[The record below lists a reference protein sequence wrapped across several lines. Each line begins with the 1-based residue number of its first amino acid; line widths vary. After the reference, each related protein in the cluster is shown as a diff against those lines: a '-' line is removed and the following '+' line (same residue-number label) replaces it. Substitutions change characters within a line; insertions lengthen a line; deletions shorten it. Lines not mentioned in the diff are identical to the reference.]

1 MRLFHYK
8 MLEYLP
14 SAQLRGQWRECGLI
28 AQGIQENGTPN
39 HLLVN
44 KVMEYP
50 IDEFLSYCCRIYA
63 EMKRRDF
70 RILEASHE
78 RFAKFGAYRWV
89 ENPFEGWHTKEYLR
103 SNMANLWEKHFMG
116 VGKSR
121 IKYEEWQRLCE
132 GYKNITGEEYKI

>member
-1 MRLFHYK
+1 MRMFHYK

-50 IDEFLSYCCRIYA
+50 IDEFLSYCCLVYA

-70 RILEASHE
+70 RILAASHE
-78 RFAKFGAYRWV
+78 RFQRFGAYRWV
-89 ENPFEGWHTKEYLR
+89 ENPFEGWHNEEYLR
-103 SNMANLWEKHFMG
+103 ICLANLFEKHKYG
-116 VGKSR
+116 VGNSR
-121 IKYEEWQRLCE
+121 ITDEEWKRLCE
-132 GYKNITGEEYKI
+132 GYEKIAGEPYKI